1 MKKII
6 SPVIAFVLL
15 FSIAA
20 MFSGCGD
27 ENYPVMAANIKIGKK
42 PEKIVVLDAPTADI
56 IGQIG
61 YHLTMEGR
69 SDEVN
74 QQDFSVVPSV
84 GSEASPNVQQIL
96 DLGADIVFAGSKIPK
111 ETVEELEKEGVKVV
125 KMAVAETPKQLK
137 TSYETL
143 GKILGGNLEG
153 HAKGV
158 EGYDGMVR
166 DLENVKSSVTGTV
179 TSAMLDTVCYIYL
192 EGGKLMVMANG
203 TYGDLLLSNTGAVNV
218 AANIDEEKADVIETL
233 KIANPTFIF
242 YQDEATLNAIK
253 EDSVL
258 SKLGAVV
265 EDKAFMISRDDMTR
279 QGVTAVKTLKK
290 MVGYMYPEL
299 VTETTPVVS
308 EADGDA
314 QQSGNTQESA
324 NAQQTTAPENSKP
337 TEKAAAKSVAGDY
350 NLELDD
356 KLELVYED
364 DSDEIKAMQ
373 QRLFDLGYVDDEE
386 NITGYY
392 GDISKQAVEDFQK
405 NNGIEPTGNADNAT
419 LKAMFA
425 ENAKKAEAASESSA
439 ESSAENSAAESSS
452 AE

>member
-6 SPVIAFVLL
+6 SPVMAVIFL
-15 FSIAA
+15 FSFAA
-20 MFSGCGD
+20 LFSGCGD
-27 ENYPVMAANIKIGKK
+27 ENYPVMAANIKIEKK

-69 SDEVN
+69 SDEVS

-84 GSEASPNVQQIL
+84 GSEGSPNVKQIL
-96 DLGADIVFAGSKIPK
+96 DMGTDIVFAGSKIPS

-137 TSYETL
+137 TNYETL
-143 GKILGGNLEG
+143 GRILGGNLEG

-158 EGYDGMVR
+158 EGYDGMIR

-179 TSAMLDTVCYIYL
+179 TSAVLDTVCYIYL

-218 AANIDEEKADVIETL
+218 AANIDEGKADVVETL
-233 KIANPTFIF
+233 KIANPTFVF

-265 EDKAFMISRDDMTR
+265 ENKTCMISRDDMTR

-290 MVGYMYPEL
+290 MVDFMYPEL
-299 VTETTPVVS
+299 ITETTPAAS
-308 EADGDA
+308 EA
-314 QQSGNTQESA
+314 SGNAQESA
-324 NAQQTTAPENSKP
+324 NVQQTTTPENAKP
-337 TEKAAAKSVAGDY
+337 TENPAAKSVADEY

-356 KLELVYED
+356 KLELEYEN
-364 DSDEIKAMQ
+364 DSDDIKAMQ
-373 QRLFDLGYVDDEE
+373 QRLFDLGYIDDEE

-419 LKAMFA
+419 LKAMFTD
-425 ENAKKAEAASESSA
+425 NAKKAEAASESSA
-439 ESSAENSAAESSS
+439 TESSS
-452 AE
+452 SEG